1 VRYDE
6 GRELAVRYG
15 CSFQELS
22 AADCE
27 YSELRSQFDNF
38 FSQCIKSCSNVKVLD
53 TRHRKRPVLNVSK
66 MLPAFLR
73 TDTPSVEKRSKS
85 VASSLPDLAS
95 TIKDVFKKKEIKRYN
110 IDILALSEIRW
121 KGVGQETIDHGYVLL
136 YSGEDNYHRA
146 DVGLMMS
153 PAAYRTKLRRTPI
166 NERILFAR
174 LGTRHTKLFVI
185 VRYAPTNEVDDDVK
199 NSFYETLQTVTKDIP
214 KHDVLCVV
222 GDMNAKVGADR
233 KCHPEVLGPHELGE
247 INKNGALLLDFALSN
262 DLVVRGSLLGHKMCT
277 NTHGHLQTV
286 QQKITRTWRTSL
298 LDVCSYRKANAQLN
312 HIFMISRIQIKLRAQ
327 KKTQQDLKKTVRHRQ
342 ATGSKLHRDFCIPL
356 WSESMPCYLDWQIRV
371 YTNLPEEAL
380 LELNSTDV
388 KFCNV
393 SLLEHYLPYSF
404 KDVNPRVW
412 RFLALLDADIN
423 VVIFRDSDAI
433 MLKREVD
440 AVNEWLNSTKTYHVM
455 RDHNFHKTKILAG
468 MFGVKMIEKRSDI
481 RQKAAKFISWSLNDK
496 SKGTDQRLLANLFW
510 DEVRKDSMIHDS
522 FFCDYFKVEDGSDIR
537 PFPTKRTNR
546 KYIGNINNEFILE
559 ACPEK
564 CMFGVKMIEKRSDI
578 RQKAAKFISWS
589 LDDKSKGTDQR
600 LLANLFWDEVRKDS
614 MIHDSFFCDYFKV
627 EDGSDIRPFPTKRTN
642 RKYIGNIN
650 NEFILEACPEK

>member
-1 VRYDE
+1 MNSQNLIMNQSPTLKALFCV
-6 GRELAVRYG
+6 L
-15 CSFQELS
+15 SFTS
-22 AADCE
+22 FCTVIIICI
-27 YSELRSQFDNF
+27 SGNSDNL
-38 FSQCIKSCSNVKVLD
+38 KVLD
-53 TRHRKRPVLNVSK
+53 LLYQSNINCNGIS
-66 MLPAFLR
+66 
-73 TDTPSVEKRSKS
+73 DTKS
-85 VASSLPDLAS
+85 VISFSLYGDW
-95 TIKDVFKKKEIKRYN
+95 KD
-110 IDILALSEIRW
+110 ARW
-121 KGVGQETIDHGYVLL
+121 KSQFFNPMK
-136 YSGEDNYHRA
+136 DN
-146 DVGLMMS
+146 S
-153 PAAYRTKLRRTPI
+153 I
-166 NERILFAR
+166 FAE
-174 LGTRHTKLFVI
+174 I
-185 VRYAPTNEVDDDVK
+185 
-199 NSFYETLQTVTKDIP
+199 FYP
-214 KHDVLCVV
+214 
-222 GDMNAKVGADR
+222 
-233 KCHPEVLGPHELGE
+233 
-247 INKNGALLLDFALSN
+247 
-262 DLVVRGSLLGHKMCT
+262 
-277 NTHGHLQTV
+277 
-286 QQKITRTWRTSL
+286 
-298 LDVCSYRKANAQLN
+298 
-312 HIFMISRIQIKLRAQ
+312 
-327 KKTQQDLKKTVRHRQ
+327 
-342 ATGSKLHRDFCIPL
+342 
-356 WSESMPCYLDWQIRV
+356 DWQIRV

-564 CMFGVKMIEKRSDI
+564 CRPKNH
-578 RQKAAKFISWS
+578 
-589 LDDKSKGTDQR
+589 TDW
-600 LLANLFWDEVRKDS
+600 LY
-614 MIHDSFFCDYFKV
+614 C
-627 EDGSDIRPFPTKRTN
+627 
-642 RKYIGNIN
+642 
-650 NEFILEACPEK
+650 